1 MERRKAVSVGSR
13 EKLRGT
19 FKVGARTQKLQE
31 AGKGAHL
38 VECLSRK
45 MV

>member
-1 MERRKAVSVGSR
+1 MERRKAVSVGKR

-31 AGKGAHL
+31 AGKGAQL
-38 VECLSRK
+38 VECLPRK
-45 MV
+45 VV